1 MINQFLTFV
10 GSLAAVH
17 LICTATFLKP
27 RAPVSVVTEVA
38 VGFACAV
45 GVVASSVAGDTSH
58 LLLFCS
64 GLLLCLVLF
73 SVEKTLRKESLYV
86 REPDNIFTLQS
97 SSFGALYSPKKPKE
111 VQ

>member
-45 GVVASSVAGDTSH
+45 GVVASSVAGDDSH

-111 VQ
+111 VK

>member
-38 VGFACAV
+38 IGFACSV
-45 GVVASSVAGDTSH
+45 GVIASSLANDLSH

-73 SVEKTLRKESLYV
+73 SVEKTLRRDSVYV
-86 REPDNIFTLQS
+86 REPDNIFTL
-97 SSFGALYSPKKPKE
+97 
-111 VQ
+111 